1 MQSGRASLRPRHMG
15 PRSARPSTM
24 ASTSSATTAGSIRA
38 SASTTRRAPT
48 GHERGDRMTFDVA
61 HLEQRLRELSAKH
74 RVTGA
79 SLAILDGDQSIETA
93 TGLINQETG
102 VEVTTDTLFQI
113 GSITKVFTTTLVMQ
127 LVDEGRVELDAPVRT
142 YLPELGLK
150 DPSANEAVTVRH
162 FLTHTSGIEGDR
174 LVDTGRGDDSPERFV
189 PT

>member
-48 GHERGDRMTFDVA
+48 GHERGDRMTFDVER
-61 HLEQRLRELSAKH
+61 LEQRLRELSAKH

-79 SLAILDGDQSIETA
+79 SLAILDGDQSIEAA
-93 TGLINQETG
+93 TGVINQETG
-102 VEVTTDTLFQI
+102 VEVTSDTLFQI

-127 LVDEGRVELDAPVRT
+127 LVDEGRVDLDAPVKT
-142 YLPELGLK
+142 YLPEFRVA
-150 DPSANEAVTVRH
+150 DDDATESVTDRQLLDH
-162 FLTHTSGIEGDR
+162 NSGIDGDFFEN
-174 LVDTGRGDDSPERFV
+174 TG
-189 PT
+189 